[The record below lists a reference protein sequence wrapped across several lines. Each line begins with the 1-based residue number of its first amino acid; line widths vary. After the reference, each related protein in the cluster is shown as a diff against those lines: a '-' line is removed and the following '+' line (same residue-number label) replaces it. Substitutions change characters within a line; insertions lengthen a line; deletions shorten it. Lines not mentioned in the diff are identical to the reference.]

1 MKIIITKTYKEE
13 YQIKVHNNLI
23 KIIVLGR
30 IFDDIKN
37 IIEKI
42 LLFIDNGIK
51 FQEIDGDCILIFNYR
66 GLDYIYISNTSNVI
80 LNYKNINNMLLV
92 TDDYYNLYLKKEI
105 IEIDKQAILGI
116 IQRNYFFPFNNI
128 KLIDYGTLVSID
140 NNKLKIL
147 YQNCIEKD
155 IKYNLYT
162 FNDYVKEAKKLV
174 IKSVEKRTKGI
185 NSKICVS
192 MSGGIDS
199 IVIAYC
205 LYLLKKDFIC
215 IHWTSNKYY
224 QVDESNFAVEFCKRY
239 NIQLIFIDMSDKINN
254 IDEYLLLNENII
266 YPFIHTSIYWWD
278 KTYQFMKE
286 KNIKYIL
293 SGLNGDGIFG
303 GYLQRFNDDKI
314 FINVSSFF
322 KKSYLNHLNGIV
334 EFIDVPYVIN
344 EQIEGKKT
352 FIKCENVK
360 SNNQR
365 LYAVLL
371 QREAMRLYLANKY
384 NVIDINPYIDKDL
397 ISFSN
402 SIPKIYKAL
411 PYGGKII
418 AKPILKF
425 AFKENIPF
433 SIISRNSKS
442 CYGVLSEKLLF
453 NSIDKIIYKI
463 NQIKKSNFSCFF
475 DFKVIDKILNNKN
488 EIIKYKFL
496 IIDTILVFNWLKKM
510 EENYEIKY
518 I

>member
-80 LNYKNINNMLLV
+80 LYYKNINNMLLV

-105 IEIDKQAILGI
+105 IEIDKQAIFGI

-174 IKSVEKRTKGI
+174 FKSVEKRTKGI

-266 YPFIHTSIYWWD
+266 YPFIHTRY
-278 KTYQFMKE
+278 
-286 KNIKYIL
+286 
-293 SGLNGDGIFG
+293 
-303 GYLQRFNDDKI
+303 
-314 FINVSSFF
+314 
-322 KKSYLNHLNGIV
+322 
-334 EFIDVPYVIN
+334 
-344 EQIEGKKT
+344 
-352 FIKCENVK
+352 
-360 SNNQR
+360 
-365 LYAVLL
+365 
-371 QREAMRLYLANKY
+371 
-384 NVIDINPYIDKDL
+384 
-397 ISFSN
+397 
-402 SIPKIYKAL
+402 
-411 PYGGKII
+411 
-418 AKPILKF
+418 
-425 AFKENIPF
+425 
-433 SIISRNSKS
+433 
-442 CYGVLSEKLLF
+442 
-453 NSIDKIIYKI
+453 
-463 NQIKKSNFSCFF
+463 
-475 DFKVIDKILNNKN
+475 
-488 EIIKYKFL
+488 
-496 IIDTILVFNWLKKM
+496 
-510 EENYEIKY
+510 
-518 I
+518 

>member
-80 LNYKNINNMLLV
+80 LYYKNINNMLLV

-488 EIIKYKFL
+488 ENINF
-496 IIDTILVFNWLKKM
+496 
-510 EENYEIKY
+510 
-518 I
+518 